1 MNNIATPTATTDPQQ
16 GPQTYQLLIEVAA
29 PVCVCVGRFGTF
41 DFPAG
46 RYSYTGSAKRN
57 FEARVR
63 RHHSTTKTLRW
74 HIDYLL
80 AAPGVQIVEVL
91 CRTLPECQVNQAT
104 VGEVLVSGFGAS
116 DCHSGCGSHLKKL
129 G

>member
-1 MNNIATPTATTDPQQ
+1 MNDIATPTATTDRQQ
-16 GPQTYQLLIEVAA
+16 APQTYQLLIEVTA
-29 PVCVCVGRFGTF
+29 PVHVCIGRFGTF
-41 DFPAG
+41 FFPAG
-46 RYSYTGSAKRN
+46 RYCYTGSAKRN

-63 RHHSTTKTLRW
+63 RHQSDTKTLRW

-91 CRTLPECQVNQAT
+91 RHTRPECQVNQGT

-116 DCHSGCGSHLKKL
+116 DCQAGCVSHLKKL